1 MRYVA
6 LLRGINVGGKG
17 AIRMEDLRAIFA
29 AAGARDVAT
38 YIASGN
44 VIFEAPASALP
55 AIRKKAQAKLQRILG
70 EKAATVYRS
79 ASEVQAIARRDPF
92 GGYDPVARDP
102 FGRHKPKDK
111 IGRYVLFFGNTPA
124 SKMRVPCTSETEAC
138 EVIGMHGLHAFVV
151 SYRKRTGWYGFPNEW
166 VERALGVVST
176 ARTWNTV
183 AKLAALTD

>member
-29 AAGARDVAT
+29 AAGARDVST

-92 GGYDPVARDP
+92 G
-102 FGRHKPKDK
+102 RHKPQDK

-183 AKLAALTD
+183 AKLAALTE